1 MPPRFQAA
9 RRNTLLALALAA
21 IGMAT
26 AHADQRVIRI
36 VVPYGTGAVQD
47 TIARA
52 IGDELG
58 KALDASIVIENR
70 AGAGGTVGTAQVA
83 RAKPDGNTLVLAAA
97 SHNIAGYLYKNL
109 SYDPGKDFTGVA
121 YIGNTGY
128 IILASASLNT
138 RNTAEFIQAVKAK
151 PGAYDYASAG
161 NGSASHLGMA
171 SFLTAA
177 GAQMQHIPM
186 KSTGDAVTELLAGR
200 VQAVTAATIGVTAYR
215 NDPRVT
221 FLAYTG
227 KTRSRFAPDLP
238 TVAESGLP
246 GYAFDSWLGLLA
258 PAGISAADRDQIN
271 AAVNK
276 VLADPKVQARLASL
290 GVEAEA
296 KSAAQFQELLKAD
309 FEAAGKV
316 VAASG
321 ARVE

>member
-1 MPPRFQAA
+1 MTSRFQAA
-9 RRNTLLALALAA
+9 RRNTLLALALAVA
-21 IGMAT
+21 GIGA
-26 AHADQRVIRI
+26 AQADQRVIRI

-58 KALDASIVIENR
+58 RALDASIVIENR

-97 SHNIAGYLYKNL
+97 SHNIAGYLYKSL
-109 SYDPGKDFTGVA
+109 SYDPYKDFTGVA

-128 IILASASLNT
+128 IILASASLNAK
-138 RNTAEFIQAVKAK
+138 NTAEFIQAVKAK
-151 PGAYDYASAG
+151 PGGYDYASAG

-258 PAGISAADRDQIN
+258 PAGIAAADRDQIN

-276 VLADPKVQARLASL
+276 VLADPKVQSRLASL

-309 FEAAGKV
+309 YEAAGKV

>member
-1 MPPRFQAA
+1 MPTQFQAV
-9 RRNTLLALALAA
+9 RRTTLLALTLAIA
-21 IGMAT
+21 GIGT
-26 AHADQRVIRI
+26 AQAEQRVIRI

-58 KALDASIVIENR
+58 QALNASIVVENR
-70 AGAGGTVGTAQVA
+70 AGAGGTVGTSQVA
-83 RAKPDGNTLVLAAA
+83 RANPDGNTLVLAAA

-109 SYDPGKDFTGVA
+109 SYDPYKDFTGVA
-121 YIGNTGY
+121 YLGNTGY
-128 IILASASLNT
+128 IILASSSLNAKT
-138 RNTAEFIQAVKAK
+138 TADFIQAVKAK

-258 PAGISAADRDQIN
+258 PAGLPAAERDKIN

-296 KSAAQFQELLKAD
+296 KTPGQFQDLLKAD
-309 FEAAGKV
+309 WEAAGKL

>member
-1 MPPRFQAA
+1 MTSRFQAA
-9 RRNTLLALALAA
+9 RRNTLLALALAVA
-21 IGMAT
+21 GIGA
-26 AHADQRVIRI
+26 AQADQRVIRI

-58 KALDASIVIENR
+58 RALDASIVIENR

-83 RAKPDGNTLVLAAA
+83 RAKPDGNTMVLAAA
-97 SHNIAGYLYKNL
+97 SHNIAGYLYKTL
-109 SYDPGKDFTGVA
+109 SYDPYKDFTGVA

-128 IILASASLNT
+128 IILASASLNAK
-138 RNTAEFIQAVKAK
+138 NTAEFIQAVKAK

-227 KTRSRFAPDLP
+227 KARSRFAPDLP

-276 VLADPKVQARLASL
+276 VLADPKVQSRLASL

-309 FEAAGKV
+309 YEAAGKV

>member
-1 MPPRFQAA
+1 MTTRFQAA
-9 RRNTLLALALAA
+9 RRTTLLALALAVA
-21 IGMAT
+21 GMGA
-26 AHADQRVIRI
+26 AQADQRVIRI

-97 SHNIAGYLYKNL
+97 SHNIAGYLYKTL
-109 SYDPGKDFTGVA
+109 SYDPYKDFTGVA

-128 IILASASLNT
+128 IILASASLNAK
-138 RNTAEFIQAVKAK
+138 NTAEFIQAVKAK

-227 KTRSRFAPDLP
+227 KARSRFAPDLP

-276 VLADPKVQARLASL
+276 VLADPKVQSRLASL

-309 FEAAGKV
+309 YEAAGKV

>member
-1 MPPRFQAA
+1 
-9 RRNTLLALALAA
+9 
-21 IGMAT
+21 
-26 AHADQRVIRI
+26 
-36 VVPYGTGAVQD
+36 
-47 TIARA
+47 
-52 IGDELG
+52 
-58 KALDASIVIENR
+58 VIENR

-109 SYDPGKDFTGVA
+109 SYDPYKDFTGVA

-128 IILASASLNT
+128 IILASASLNAK
-138 RNTAEFIQAVKAK
+138 NTAEFIQAVKAK

-258 PAGISAADRDQIN
+258 PAGIAAADRDKIN
-271 AAVNK
+271 TAVNK
-276 VLADPKVQARLASL
+276 VLADPKVQSRLASL

-296 KSAAQFQELLKAD
+296 KSAAQFQALLKAD

-316 VAASG
+316 VSASG

>member
-1 MPPRFQAA
+1 MTTRFQAA
-9 RRNTLLALALAA
+9 RRTTLLALALAVA
-21 IGMAT
+21 GMGA
-26 AHADQRVIRI
+26 AQADQRVIRI

-58 KALDASIVIENR
+58 RALDASIVIENR

-83 RAKPDGNTLVLAAA
+83 RAKPDGNTMVLAAA
-97 SHNIAGYLYKNL
+97 SHNIAGYLYKTL
-109 SYDPGKDFTGVA
+109 SYDPYKDFTGVA

-128 IILASASLNT
+128 IILASASLNAK
-138 RNTAEFIQAVKAK
+138 NTAEFIQAVKAK

-227 KTRSRFAPDLP
+227 KARSRFAPDLP

-276 VLADPKVQARLASL
+276 VLADPKVQSRLASL

-309 FEAAGKV
+309 YEAAGKV

>member
-1 MPPRFQAA
+1 MS
-9 RRNTLLALALAA
+9 
-21 IGMAT
+21 
-26 AHADQRVIRI
+26 
-36 VVPYGTGAVQD
+36 
-47 TIARA
+47 
-52 IGDELG
+52 DELG
-58 KALDASIVIENR
+58 RALDASIVVENR

-83 RAKPDGNTLVLAAA
+83 RAAPDGNTLVLAAA
-97 SHNIAGYLYKNL
+97 SHHIAGYLYKNL
-109 SYDPGKDFTGVA
+109 SYDPYKDFTGVA
-121 YIGNTGY
+121 YVGNTGY
-128 IILASASLNT
+128 ILLASSTLKVA
-138 RNTAEFIQAVKAK
+138 NTAEFIQAVKAR

-171 SFLTAA
+171 SLLAAA

-200 VQAVTAATIGVTAYR
+200 VQAVTAATIGVTGYR

-227 KTRSRFAPDLP
+227 KQRSRFAPDLP

-258 PAGISAADRDQIN
+258 PAGIAPAERDRIN
-271 AAVNK
+271 AAVNS
-276 VLADPKVQARLASL
+276 VLADPKVQARLAAL

-296 KSAAQFQELLKAD
+296 KSPAQFQDLLKAD
-309 FEAAGKV
+309 WEATSGL